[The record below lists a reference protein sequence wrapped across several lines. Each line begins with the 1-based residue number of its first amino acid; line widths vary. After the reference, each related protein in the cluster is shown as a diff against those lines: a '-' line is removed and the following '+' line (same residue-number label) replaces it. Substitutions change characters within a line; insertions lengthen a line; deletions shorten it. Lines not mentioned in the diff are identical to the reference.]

1 MYLQNLL
8 QCFTCRGRCGVTEGS
23 GGSHN
28 YARQEQGKYS
38 QLYHKKGRF
47 IYATNYKEYHSQNRL
62 ICQQTSITV
71 YLSPSI
77 TCNTELVPEII
88 YLCL

>member
-1 MYLQNLL
+1 MVSQKEAAE
-8 QCFTCRGRCGVTEGS
+8 VTITPDRNSVNTVSYIIKKEG
-23 GGSHN
+23 
-28 YARQEQGKYS
+28 
-38 QLYHKKGRF
+38 LY